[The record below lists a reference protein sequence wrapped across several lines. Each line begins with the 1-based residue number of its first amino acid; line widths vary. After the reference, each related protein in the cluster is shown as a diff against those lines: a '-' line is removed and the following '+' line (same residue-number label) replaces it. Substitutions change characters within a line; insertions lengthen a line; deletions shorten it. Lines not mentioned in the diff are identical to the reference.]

1 MLYQTKASYDQVELV
16 AIEYGINP
24 HPIHIEIP
32 DITRGNIFYLSLNR
46 QIGHKSA
53 LLMMSL
59 LNDTK
64 SHASREGV
72 EAIAGIVSRL
82 SRAPVFDII
91 NLSTNPLNF
100 TMRTLPKYSIF
111 SEDLEFLDS
120 TSTYFL
126 ITPES
131 IELHTNLPQGGRG
144 KYIPDLRIDF
154 FVIKSYAHIKL
165 ATSFFEYDGDRHFR
179 EKTVRDDKYRD
190 SSLASLGAS
199 IFRMQNIEREGVS
212 KEKYTEKF
220 NSLSED
226 HANNIIENFRN
237 KLYEHLNPTYLIYD
251 EKGVPSQI
259 NFKLDLDFL
268 NAEHPK

>member
-1 MLYQTKASYDQVELV
+1 MLQQKKASYDQVEFV
-16 AIEYGINP
+16 ARSYGINLFP
-24 HPIHIEIP
+24 MHIELP
-32 DITRGNIFYLSLNR
+32 DITKESMFYLSLNR

-59 LNDTK
+59 LNEK
-64 SHASREGV
+64 KIHASREGV
-72 EAIAGIVSRL
+72 EAIVRIVARL

-91 NLSTNPLNF
+91 NLSINPLNF

-111 SEDLEFLDS
+111 SEDLEFLNN
-120 TSTYFL
+120 TSSYFL

-131 IELHTNLPQGGRG
+131 IEPHTNLPQGGRG
-144 KYIPDLRIDF
+144 KYIPDLRIDL
-154 FVIKSYAHIKL
+154 FVIKNYAHLKL

-179 EKTVRDDKYRD
+179 EKTVRADKYRD

-199 IFRMQNIEREGVS
+199 IFRMQHIEKDGIS
-212 KEKYTEKF
+212 KEKYAEKF

-226 HANNIIENFRN
+226 HANNIIENFR
-237 KLYEHLNPTYLIYD
+237 KKIYEHFNPTYLIYD

-259 NFKLDLDFL
+259 NFKLDFDFM
-268 NAEHPK
+268 NT